1 MAVMYFKKHVRKK
14 SVIIVMALAN
24 IPTVVGAVMLYLVGQ
39 GKIFGGPI
47 SEALPNIN
55 LGLAKPFFDSFMIST
70 AILAALVGPPAIAG
84 EKKLGAPLFHLLRP
98 MNSRQFFLGHWVA
111 ITTILL
117 STATIP
123 MLLLFVFARM
133 VIPPE
138 LLVGLPWVA
147 LFRVLAAGLTVAGF
161 LGLSVVTFSI
171 LMDSGRG
178 ATVIWLLAYFGS
190 DIVAEILS
198 GRQLGISQAE
208 CAGFPGALQQIVQ
221 FLLMGES
228 RFDGCGLVWMG
239 FPVFVIVLA
248 LVVLTRGVRAVERR

>member
-1 MAVMYFKKHVRKK
+1 MV
-14 SVIIVMALAN
+14 LAN
-24 IPTVVGAVMLYLVGQ
+24 IPTVVGAVMLYLIGQ

-70 AILAALVGPPAIAG
+70 AILAALVGPSAIAG

-111 ITTILL
+111 VTTVLL
-117 STATIP
+117 ATATIP
-123 MLLLFVFARM
+123 ILLLFAFARM
-133 VIPPE
+133 VIPTE
-138 LLVGLPWVA
+138 LLMGLPWVD
-147 LFRVLAAGLTVAGF
+147 LFRVLAAGLSIAGF
-161 LGLSVVTFSI
+161 LGLAVVTFSF

-190 DIVAEILS
+190 DIVGEILS

-208 CAGFPGALQQIVQ
+208 CAGLPSALQQIVL

-228 RFDGCGLVWMG
+228 RFDGCGWVWMG
-239 FPVFVIVLA
+239 FPIFVVVLM
-248 LVVLTRGVRAVERR
+248 LIVLTRGIRAFERS